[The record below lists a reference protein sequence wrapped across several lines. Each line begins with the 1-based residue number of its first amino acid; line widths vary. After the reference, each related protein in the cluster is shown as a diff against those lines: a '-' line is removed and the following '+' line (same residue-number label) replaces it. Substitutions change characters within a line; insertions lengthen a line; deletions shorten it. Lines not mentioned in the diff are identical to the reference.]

1 MKVAALIAEYNPFH
15 NGHKY
20 QLEQI
25 RQKTHCDR
33 IIVIMSGDFVQRGVP
48 AIMDKYTRA
57 RHALENGADM
67 VIELPVMWATG
78 SAEYFAKGAIS
89 IIEELGCVNYL
100 AFGCEH
106 EDMELLESLARLYT
120 NEPDDYKRLLR
131 QCLKEGAS
139 FPTARS
145 VASQLFYMQ
154 NKGDPLY
161 RFPIDCSVEQ
171 IKSVLAEPNSILA
184 ISYLTQLFKRESH
197 IRPVLIKRQGAS
209 YHSSEMH
216 ELYSSATAIREE
228 IGRVLHGESSYEDN
242 IVLKGAVPQSV
253 YSTLKYYHKEAGYIS
268 SNDFSSELRYTIM
281 RTPEESL
288 ARFADGGDAL
298 AKRCKN
304 LLSEFTDYEGF
315 CDTLKT
321 KTFTRARIS
330 RFLCHTL
337 LGVSSF
343 ITTETALHEDIYY
356 ARVLGFREE
365 NADIVSVVNQKAK
378 IPVIMNLPRMINHLP
393 MDATTSL
400 QMDIYAANL
409 YMFHQRDISGTD
421 YIDELSRPVLVVGN
435 EKYRPRQEDLK

>member
-1 MKVAALIAEYNPFH
+1 MKVAAIIAEYNPFH

-33 IIVIMSGDFVQRGVP
+33 IVVIMSGDFVQRGVP

-67 VIELPVMWATG
+67 VIELPVIWATG
-78 SAEYFAKGAIS
+78 SAEYFAKGALN
-89 IIEELGCVNYL
+89 IIEGLGCVSYL

-106 EDMELLESLARLYT
+106 EDMELLQSLARLYAK
-120 NEPDDYKRLLR
+120 EPDDYRRLLR

-154 NKGDPLY
+154 NKADPAY

-184 ISYLTQLFKRESH
+184 ISYLTQLIKSNSS
-197 IRPVLIKRQGAS
+197 IRPVLIKRRGGS
-209 YHSSEMH
+209 YHSTEPN

-228 IGRVLHGESSYEDN
+228 LDRVTRGESAYDN
-242 IVLKGAVPQSV
+242 NIILKGAVPQSV
-253 YSTLKYYHKEAGYIS
+253 YNTMRYYHQENGYIH

-288 ARFADGGDAL
+288 SSFADGGDAL

-304 LLSEFTDYEGF
+304 LLPEFTNYEGF

-321 KTFTRARIS
+321 KAFTRARIS

-343 ITTETALHEDIYY
+343 ITTETLLQQDIYY

-365 NADIVSVVNQKAK
+365 HSDIVSQVTQKAV

-393 MDATTSL
+393 VDATTSL
-400 QMDIYAANL
+400 RTDIYASNL

-421 YIDELSRPVLVVGN
+421 YTDELSRPVLVVGN
-435 EKYRPRQEDLK
+435 EKYRPHKEDLK